1 MHLTRVFFN
10 MRLFEEIWA
19 KYEKNW
25 VENVHFKWNRTYL
38 SKPLA
43 ENDIWSYRVI
53 PTHSAS
59 QRYKCKIL
67 YLIIALDRPPPKN
80 PSAQHIIAF

>member
-67 YLIIALDRPPPKN
+67 YLIIALDRPLQKTH
-80 PSAQHIIAF
+80 QHSIS